1 MKRNAAGDIPE
12 GLKKKKQKSDASD
25 AESDEPGTVKEADSE
40 ADKGSEDEPETP
52 KKKPKE
58 KDLFSSFLDT
68 GDEESEILFP
78 DFEEVPFY
86 PPFILPTSI
95 IT

>member
-25 AESDEPGTVKEADSE
+25 AESDEGGAVKEADSE

-68 GDEESEILFP
+68 GDEEPETLFP
-78 DFEEVPFY
+78 DFEEVPLY
-86 PPFILPTSI
+86 PSLSFLLQS
-95 IT
+95 